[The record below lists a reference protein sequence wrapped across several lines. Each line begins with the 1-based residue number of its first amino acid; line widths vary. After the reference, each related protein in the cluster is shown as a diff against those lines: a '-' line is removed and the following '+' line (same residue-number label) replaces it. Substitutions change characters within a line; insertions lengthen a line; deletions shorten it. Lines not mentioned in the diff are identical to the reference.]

1 MKKQPKKARPKGARR
16 VPDATLIYYDDGGFN
31 LVWGAVVPFSRNKQ
45 CAIPYTLIPLYA
57 ADQKRE
63 AELARLKRIE
73 RAAKKVVRLCPGTE
87 LLDGLSRSL
96 ANSHELNLHR
106 EVSRS
111 LRTKRT
117 KP

>member
-1 MKKQPKKARPKGARR
+1 MKKQPKKARLVDARALYAVWHEDGRLLQVASSPHQLWSLTDRGYIARR
-16 VPDATLIYYDDGGFN
+16 YVPAT
-31 LVWGAVVPFSRNKQ
+31 S
-45 CAIPYTLIPLYA
+45 
-57 ADQKRE
+57 E
-63 AELARLKRIE
+63 AEVRRLKRIE

-111 LRTKRT
+111 LRAKRT

>member
-1 MKKQPKKARPKGARR
+1 MKKQPKKAKPVEAWATASMIDGQPLAVSLWRPSDGNVVRL
-16 VPDATLIYYDDGGFN
+16 VPAT
-31 LVWGAVVPFSRNKQ
+31 S
-45 CAIPYTLIPLYA
+45 
-57 ADQKRE
+57 E
-63 AELARLKRIE
+63 AEVRRLKRIE